1 MTTVACPQYEEA
13 LRLVSVEYGLKGVL
27 NTKDMAS
34 TSDEVLFLIWR
45 DAVSRLMTPGE
56 KNRFLA
62 LPELEQREYFTNKP
76 SFFAYARFR
85 DEFLEKARRAKN
97 ISLN

>member
-13 LRLVSVEYGLKGVL
+13 LKRVSVEYGLKGVL
-27 NTKDMAS
+27 DTKDMAS
-34 TSDEVLFLIWR
+34 TPDEVLFLIWR
-45 DAVSRLMTPGE
+45 DAVSRLMVPRERT
-56 KNRFLA
+56 RFLA
-62 LPELEQREYFTNKP
+62 LTEEAQRDYFLNKP
-76 SFFAYARFR
+76 NFFAYGKFR